1 MNRRDSR
8 VMGFVSR
15 RYDAYLAHVL
25 RHHTRR
31 RADLSA
37 DLRSQTAEIAEV
49 RASPAFGVF
58 SLLFGDNSAKSPMN
72 PPSAAE
78 LAGAIARLPGLMCI
92 PANSPAEKLSYVP
105 SHRDA
110 SATFSATLGPRVPS
124 LEAQCGLRSRYCAP
138 RLPRVTTTT
147 TTTTTAAAAAGGED
161 VDVARYV
168 RTVCD
173 HNWRLPPTSAQ
184 LFYHH
189 PAVGRCA
196 IAWRLFRR
204 STGPSEF

>member
-1 MNRRDSR
+1 M
-8 VMGFVSR
+8 
-15 RYDAYLAHVL
+15 L

-31 RADLSA
+31 RADLGA

-58 SLLFGDNSAKSPMN
+58 SLLFGDNSANEPKD

-78 LAGAIARLPGLMCI
+78 LAGAIARLPGLMCVS
-92 PANSPAEKLSYVP
+92 ANSPAEKMSYVP

-110 SATFSATLGPRVPS
+110 SATLGFSATLGPRVPS

-138 RLPRVTTTT
+138 RLPRVTST
-147 TTTTTAAAAAGGED
+147 TTTTTAAAAAAGGD
-161 VDVARYV
+161 DADVARYV
-168 RTVCD
+168 RAVCD

-204 STGPSEF
+204 STGPSDAFVTNF